1 MEVAAHDDAEIGSS
15 NPGTTSGLSASV
27 SSSSS
32 SSSCSKGSS
41 SSSNK
46 GSSSSSSSSSSSR
59 RKVGST
65 YHNAI
70 GRPDFAYTN
79 NKRKVP
85 AWKDD
90 LKRKVLARA
99 KQISGD
105 AGAST
110 LTASLPLIGAAI
122 ACSMPAMGSGVSYT
136 QANVLSSISPTI
148 CSSTATSTSLACKR
162 KHSDMDGLVSPALPL
177 PTGQWYAAAEAARI
191 MSADKTTDAKSASVL
206 DGCVSAIERGWNKGT
221 WVVQV
226 EQYDEDT
233 ANPGSSTNSTMFCL
247 GK

>member
-15 NPGTTSGLSASV
+15 NPGTISGLSASV
-27 SSSSS
+27 SSGSSS
-32 SSSCSKGSS
+32 SSSKGSS

-59 RKVGST
+59 RKIGSK

-99 KQISGD
+99 KKISGD

-162 KHSDMDGLVSPALPL
+162 KHSCGELRFCTTIELTQAKTHTIIALVRK
-177 PTGQWYAAAEAARI
+177 EAASGGDRQ
-191 MSADKTTDAKSASVL
+191 SREL
-206 DGCVSAIERGWNKGT
+206 RN
-221 WVVQV
+221 
-226 EQYDEDT
+226 DT
-233 ANPGSSTNSTMFCL
+233 PSCL
-247 GK
+247 GSFVSLRRVKLITLLG